1 MKIYVVKLYDLF
13 KYLGY
18 TDNQLINLIAN
29 LQENKYS
36 DAYKLYH
43 QLDEFQLVK
52 YKQLG
57 EGPVAYTTCNS
68 RNCAVQ
74 RFKDELL
81 PISPLGV
88 RSSVDKPLLA
98 NMLIYNTK
106 EADDEM
112 RKKLAYL

>member
-68 RNCAVQ
+68 RKCAVQ

-88 RSSVDKPLLA
+88 QSSVDKSLLA
-98 NMLIYNTK
+98 NMLIYNTR

-112 RKKLAYL
+112 RKNLAY